1 MVCIKAH
8 YYLEKDLE
16 DSQMGVSPSS
26 SRITVDVITSAGC
39 KAVVKSWVRATS
51 KKLRERQLL
60 PADSIRGISESTKD
74 INFTRC
80 LPAFSWSCLLHA
92 WSLIAVLSTLE
103 VTCVL
108 RKVKTHAMLQRSQN
122 QQKHRLLNPQLPPY
136 KEDYGKGF

>member
-1 MVCIKAH
+1 MVCINAH

-80 LPAFSWSCLLHA
+80 LPAFS
-92 WSLIAVLSTLE
+92 
-103 VTCVL
+103 
-108 RKVKTHAMLQRSQN
+108 
-122 QQKHRLLNPQLPPY
+122 
-136 KEDYGKGF
+136 